1 MIDFWQFMV
10 SGLTI
15 GSVYALIATGY
26 YLIFVSTHVINF
38 AQGSLVQL
46 GGIIALSLLL
56 SWKIPYLFVF
66 FLTFFITAVIG
77 VLFKILLV
85 APAGR
90 TGVLSSILMTV
101 GGFIFFEQ
109 MIYVFWTKDELLFPT
124 ISREMPVNLGGVMIL
139 PQAMWILGIALALFL
154 LLWLFFTRSIHGSAI
169 MAAAEKPDAARM
181 VGIKVTSMTSLSWAL
196 ATGVSGVAGILIAP
210 ITFAGGSLSTEMGI
224 KGFVAVIL
232 GGITHSMGGIAGGL
246 LLGVIESLT
255 TAYLSSAFKDAI
267 SFGLL
272 IIILALRPEGLL
284 GARKREKV

>member
-26 YLIFVSTHVINF
+26 YLIFISTHVINF
-38 AQGSLVQL
+38 AQGALVQL

-77 VLFKILLV
+77 ILFKILLV
-85 APAGR
+85 GPAGR

-109 MIYVFWTKDELLFPT
+109 MIYVFWTKDELLFPP
-124 ISREMPVNLGGVMIL
+124 ISREMPMNVGGVMIL
-139 PQAMWILGIALALFL
+139 PQAVWIMGIAVALFL

-169 MAAAEKPDAARM
+169 MAAAERPDAARM
-181 VGIKVTSMTSLSWAL
+181 VGINVKSMTSISWAL
-196 ATGVSGVAGILIAP
+196 ATGISGIAGILIAP

-232 GGITHSMGGIAGGL
+232 GGVTHSMGGIVGGL
-246 LLGVIESLT
+246 LLGVIETLT
-255 TAYLSSAFKDAI
+255 TAYLSSGFRDAI

-272 IIILALRPEGLL
+272 ITILALRPEGLL